1 MTCDNTTCWLRPAPH
16 TSRPSLHAR
25 LRSLTL
31 LLWPCALRQHARS
44 RRMRSGPRCH
54 AVALARSPAYAAGAP
69 AVRAPAYPLRLYALH
84 PLSYLTRSGRRC
96 RCGRS
101 KIRSTVRAPAVRAPA
116 VRTLAVRAP
125 NPLRP
130 CALRP
135 LMPLLSLWLPLW
147 PSGRMRSGSTR
158 GRTNNNKGGDLHREG
173 QDCDQK
179 KVEMGY

>member
-1 MTCDNTTCWLRPAPH
+1 MVAKKKSIYLIWLAFKVRMTPSVGAFQQ
-16 TSRPSLHAR
+16 SRPSLHAR

-101 KIRSTVRAPAVRAPA
+101 KICSTVRAPAVRAPA

-135 LMPLLSLWLPLW
+135 LMPLLSLSLPLW
-147 PSGRMRSGSTR
+147 PSGRMLFVYR
-158 GRTNNNKGGDLHREG
+158 G
-173 QDCDQK
+173 
-179 KVEMGY
+179 